1 MTSSR
6 EAVAGCRRRSRGGG
20 GQGRLLLPLLL
31 LALCACA
38 SQPAERIQLAS
49 LPPLQLADRQLSLAD
64 VPARA
69 VTPDL
74 LATNDAMRAFVQRYT
89 AGITNSRQRL
99 MSLHRAVQGA
109 GTLGIRY
116 DPFAEG
122 TAQQVFSRGTANCLS
137 YANLFVALAREAGL
151 DARYQWLEVR
161 PQWSRVGDR
170 VQVGLHVNVVVDLR
184 DGSRYMVDIDP
195 LPARD
200 IAGAREVSDTDAAA
214 LYHSNIA
221 MAALAGDDP
230 ETAWLHAV
238 RALQLSADM
247 SHLWVNLG
255 AIYRQ
260 AGQYQAAEDSYLQ
273 ALALDDWQFSA
284 MSNLA
289 VLYELQGREAE
300 RAYWLERV
308 EGYRRNNPYYFAD
321 LGDEAAEAGDWQAAL
336 GHYQRAIELHPDDSG
351 LLFARSMIYYQLD
364 DLPAAA
370 ADLKRAIEFATMRSD
385 IDSYQQQLEALRRA
399 GLAATGD

>member
-1 MTSSR
+1 MTSSHV
-6 EAVAGCRRRSRGGG
+6 AVAAYWRRARGSGGG
-20 GQGRLLLPLLL
+20 LCLLLLL
-31 LALCACA
+31 LALCAC
-38 SQPAERIQLAS
+38 SGQPANRIQLAK
-49 LPPLQLADRQLSLAD
+49 LPPLQLEDRQLSLAD
-64 VPARA
+64 VPERA
-69 VTPDL
+69 ATPDL
-74 LATNDAMRAFVQRYT
+74 LATNEAMREFVERY
-89 AGITNSRQRL
+89 AADSRNSRQRL

-116 DPFAEG
+116 DPVAEG
-122 TAQQVFSRGTANCLS
+122 TAQQVFARGTANCLS

-161 PQWSRVGDR
+161 PQWTRVGDR
-170 VQVGLHVNVVVDLR
+170 VQVGLHVNVVVDLQG
-184 DGSRYMVDIDP
+184 GSRYMVDIDP

-200 IAGAREVSDTDAAA
+200 IAGSREISDADAAA
-214 LYHSNIA
+214 LYHSNVA
-221 MAALAGDDP
+221 MAALTEGDP
-230 ETAWLHAV
+230 GTAWLHAV

-247 SHLWVNLG
+247 PHLWVNLG

-260 AGQYQAAEDSYLQ
+260 SGQYQAAEDSYLQ

-308 EGYRRNNPYYFAD
+308 EGYRRNNPYYYAD
-321 LGDEAAEAGDWQAAL
+321 LGDEAAAAGNWQAAL
-336 GHYQRAIELHPDDSG
+336 GHYQRAIELHPDDSE

-364 DLPAAA
+364 KLQAAA
-370 ADLKRAIEFATMRSD
+370 ADLKRAIEYATLRSD
-385 IDSYQQQLEALRRA
+385 IDSYQQQLDALRRA
-399 GLAATGD
+399 GLAGNDD

>member
-6 EAVAGCRRRSRGGG
+6 EAVAVHRRRSRGGG
-20 GQGRLLLPLLL
+20 GRGCLLLPFLL
-31 LALCACA
+31 LALCACT
-38 SQPAERIQLAS
+38 SQPTERVRLAS
-49 LPPLQLADRQLSLAD
+49 LPPLQLEDRQLSLAD

-74 LATNDAMRAFVQRYT
+74 LASNEAMRAFVQRYT
-89 AGITNSRQRL
+89 ADITNSRQRL

-116 DPFAEG
+116 DPYAEG
-122 TAQQVFSRGTANCLS
+122 AAQQVFARGTANCLS

-184 DGSRYMVDIDP
+184 GGSRYMVDIDP

-214 LYHSNIA
+214 LYHNNIA

-399 GLAATGD
+399 GLAGTGD